1 VEINMDALVTAS
13 QGAAWTS
20 CTVAAVC
27 NWAARGHLTPA
38 KDRRGLPR
46 RDSRGRLLYRLGDI
60 LRAEA
65 ADKRTLTGQKK
76 AA

>member
-1 VEINMDALVTAS
+1 MEINMDALVTAS

-38 KDRRGLPR
+38 KDRRGYAR

-60 LRAEA
+60 LQAEA
-65 ADKRTLTGQKK
+65 TDKRTLTGRR